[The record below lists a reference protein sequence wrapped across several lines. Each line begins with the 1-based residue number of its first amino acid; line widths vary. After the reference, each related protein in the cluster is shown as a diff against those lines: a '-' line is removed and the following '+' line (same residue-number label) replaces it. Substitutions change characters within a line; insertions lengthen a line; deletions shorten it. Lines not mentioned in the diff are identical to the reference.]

1 MKQTS
6 LFLLF
11 FPLLLWSCKDEEQ
24 CPAKDY
30 VEATFQLTGEWAE
43 DYPQFEEFMDYIGI
57 EVLHADGTPY
67 AYGLFDYITD
77 PKIKLCPNGQY
88 IIRAMLVPDGRERIP
103 VSLNGCLGITDI
115 FWLNK
120 INSEG
125 KRQCSN
131 VEENFIYDNEVHFW
145 QLECPLYTYPYK
157 IYAGHTPLYTPSSE
171 HIITLDMKRMFSTIL
186 LSYDEEAIAEVD
198 AIFYYLN
205 HFEENEIFYINRK
218 EEQKIDCS
226 LIWETKNNWLPDN
239 CFLNDEL
246 RISMTNKPYDIVYSL
261 KLERGKIQK
270 IDVEL

>member
-11 FPLLLWSCKDEEQ
+11 FPLQLWSCKDEEQ

-67 AYGLFDYITD
+67 AYGLFDDITD
-77 PKIKLCPNGQY
+77 PKIKLCPNEQY
-88 IIRAMLVPDGRERIP
+88 IIRAMLVPDGREKIP

-125 KRQCSN
+125 RRRCSE
-131 VEENFIYDNEVHFW
+131 VGDNFIYDNEVHFW

-157 IYAGHTPLYTPSSE
+157 IYAGHIPLYTPSSE

>member
-157 IYAGHTPLYTPSSE
+157 IYAGHIPLYTPSSE

-239 CFLNDEL
+239 CFLNDKL

>member
-1 MKQTS
+1 M
-6 LFLLF
+6 
-11 FPLLLWSCKDEEQ
+11 LLWSCKDEEQ

-67 AYGLFDYITD
+67 AYGLFDDID
-77 PKIKLCPNGQY
+77 SPKIKLCPNGQY

-157 IYAGHTPLYTPSSE
+157 IYAGHIPLYTPSSE

>member
-67 AYGLFDYITD
+67 AYGLFNDITD
-77 PKIKLCPNGQY
+77 PKIKLCPNEQY
-88 IIRAMLVPDGRERIP
+88 IIRAMLVPDGREKIP

-157 IYAGHTPLYTPSSE
+157 IYAGHIPLYTPSSE

-239 CFLNDEL
+239 CFLNDKL

>member
-43 DYPQFEEFMDYIGI
+43 DYPQIEEFMDYIGI

-67 AYGLFDYITD
+67 AYGLFNDITD
-77 PKIKLCPNGQY
+77 PKIKLCPNEQY
-88 IIRAMLVPDGRERIP
+88 IIRAMLVPDGREKIP

-125 KRQCSN
+125 RRRCSEVGN
-131 VEENFIYDNEVHFW
+131 NFIYDNEVHFW

-157 IYAGHTPLYTPSSE
+157 IYAGHIPLYTPSSE

-226 LIWETKNNWLPDN
+226 LIWETKNNWLPNN

>member
-11 FPLLLWSCKDEEQ
+11 FPLLLWSCKNEEQ

-157 IYAGHTPLYTPSSE
+157 IYAGHIPLYPPSSE

-239 CFLNDEL
+239 CFLNDKL

>member
-67 AYGLFDYITD
+67 AYGLFNDITD
-77 PKIKLCPNGQY
+77 PKIKLCPNEQY
-88 IIRAMLVPDGRERIP
+88 IIRAMLVPDGREKIS

-125 KRQCSN
+125 RRRCSEVGN
-131 VEENFIYDNEVHFW
+131 NFIYDNEVHFW

-157 IYAGHTPLYTPSSE
+157 IYAGHIPLYTPSSE

-226 LIWETKNNWLPDN
+226 LIWETKNNWLPNN

>member
-6 LFLLF
+6 PFLLF

-67 AYGLFDYITD
+67 AYGLFDDID
-77 PKIKLCPNGQY
+77 SPKIKLYPNEQY
-88 IIRAMLVPDGRERIP
+88 IIRAMLVPDGREKIP

-157 IYAGHTPLYTPSSE
+157 IYAGHITLYTPSSE

>member
-67 AYGLFDYITD
+67 AYGLFDDID
-77 PKIKLCPNGQY
+77 SPKIKLYPNEQY
-88 IIRAMLVPDGRERIP
+88 IIRAMLVPDGREKIP

-125 KRQCSN
+125 RRRCSE
-131 VEENFIYDNEVHFW
+131 VGDNFIYDNEVHFW

-157 IYAGHTPLYTPSSE
+157 IYAGHIPLYTPSSE

-226 LIWETKNNWLPDN
+226 LIWETKNNWLPNN

>member
-88 IIRAMLVPDGRERIP
+88 IIRAMLVPDGREKIP

-125 KRQCSN
+125 RRRCSE
-131 VEENFIYDNEVHFW
+131 VGDNFIYDNEVHFW

-157 IYAGHTPLYTPSSE
+157 IYAGHIPLYTPSSE